1 MLKLRTS
8 KNSGVDTEN
17 PGKTGESA
25 WESNPYILNYSGLRV
40 VDIRRREV
48 IDITIST
55 VRTVKVWH
63 YIRGTICLL
72 S

>member
-1 MLKLRTS
+1 M
-8 KNSGVDTEN
+8 
-17 PGKTGESA
+17 
-25 WESNPYILNYSGLRV
+25 ESNPYILNYPGHLMYLRV

-63 YIRGTICLL
+63 VSAFYSRYL
-72 S
+72 SFDID